1 MTIRATALA
10 AGLATLLL
18 SGTALS
24 ALPAEQ
30 GKGAGFHEDAQRL
43 LRKGDPRAALVQMR
57 NAVQAEPENLEY
69 RRTLGELYL
78 AAGDAAAA
86 EKELSR
92 SLGRLPD
99 DRTALLLAQAQLAQ
113 GKAEAVVER
122 LRATAADP
130 MLQRDQALLLAR
142 AHLALG
148 DADEA
153 AKAYSLAAKLDPT
166 SADAATGLAQLDLA
180 AGRDGDAAAKVAS
193 VLARDP
199 GNAEAL
205 LLSAT
210 LAEKGQ
216 RLGDAFTALERAA
229 AAAPQDPRVD
239 YARVQLLVRAKRAAE
254 AEQAARAM
262 LRRFPGNSGAQLA
275 LVLALAAGDKYADAA
290 QALLPVED
298 KLPAQPDMLVL
309 AALVKIQSGQSAQ
322 GERYLLRL
330 LSDMPGQPDALQ
342 ALAALRLRDGNPK
355 GAIELLEPGRD
366 TAPAGLLRLLA
377 GAYVQDGRTED
388 AAALFQRLAAT
399 GSPAA
404 GEAQASLGLLA
415 MPGQGDATGQKL
427 LLAAE
432 RARAGDTPG
441 AVALMRELR
450 AANPAEALYPTL
462 EGRLLAGSG
471 DAAGAEAAFTQALA
485 LKPTE
490 AQALAGLANLREQ
503 AGDLGSA
510 VALVRRHLDKGGPG
524 AAMLLAS
531 LLDRQ
536 GNRAEARSVLE
547 QAAARSPDLLPP
559 RLALLDLA
567 RRGGDKAALV
577 AAARG
582 LAATNRPEALDR
594 AARTLAAA
602 GELAEAERMAASLV
616 AQAPDSAPAHLLLAT
631 LMTGPR
637 RADAIALLDG
647 FDKRRPGN
655 PAILTALAD
664 LRLTA
669 QDVTGAEAAAIRLAA
684 ADPVQGTA
692 LKARVLARSGRLPQA
707 VALLADLAEKS
718 PAPGVARDLYL
729 ARMAQG
735 ESAAAL
741 SGLQGWLA
749 REPGDLESRRL
760 LAAHYMA
767 AGDRTNAEAE
777 YRRLSVAAPED
788 PVTLNNLA
796 WLRHEAGGGDA
807 LDLARRAVTLAPDA
821 PEVLDTLGAIHLARG
836 ETAEALKHARR
847 AAELAPGNPDI
858 HLTYAR
864 AVAATGDRPQAA
876 KILRAS
882 FTDGQPRPEAA
893 KLLAEWER

>member
-1 MTIRATALA
+1 MNIRATALA

-57 NAVQAEPENLEY
+57 NAVQAEPENMAY
-69 RRTLGELYL
+69 RRALGELYL
-78 AAGDAAAA
+78 AAGDAAGA

-92 SLGRLPD
+92 ALGRLPD

-113 GKAEAVVER
+113 GKAEAVAEK

-130 MLQRDQALLLAR
+130 LVRRDQALLLAR
-142 AHLALG
+142 AWMGLGEAEEAAGAFTLAAQL
-148 DADEA
+148 DPSSDEA
-153 AKAYSLAAKLDPT
+153 AA
-166 SADAATGLAQLDLA
+166 GLAQIDLA
-180 AGRDGDAAAKVAS
+180 AGRDAAALARVET

-199 GNAEAL
+199 GHAEAL
-205 LLSAT
+205 LLAAT
-210 LAEKGQ
+210 LAERGQ
-216 RLGDAFTALERAA
+216 RLGDAFAALDRAA
-229 AAAPQDPRVD
+229 AAAPKDPRVD
-239 YARVQLLVRAKRAAE
+239 YARVQLLVKAKRPAE
-254 AEQAARAM
+254 AEEAARAM
-262 LRRFPGNSGAQLA
+262 LRRHPGTAAAQLA
-275 LVLALAAGDKYADAA
+275 LVLALAAGNKYGDAA
-290 QALLPVED
+290 QALVPVED

-309 AALVKIQSGQSAQ
+309 AALVKIQTGQSAQ
-322 GERYLLRL
+322 GESYLLRL
-330 LSDMPGQPDALQ
+330 LAGMPGQPDALQ

-355 GAIELLEPGRD
+355 GAIDLLEPVRD
-366 TAPAGLLRLLA
+366 TAPPALLRQLA

-404 GEAQASLGLLA
+404 GEAKASLDLLA
-415 MPGQGDATGQKL
+415 IPGQDDATGQKL

-432 RARAGDTPG
+432 RVRAGDAAG
-441 AVALMRELR
+441 AVALLRELR
-450 AANPAEALYPTL
+450 ASHPAEALYPTL
-462 EGRLLAGSG
+462 EGRVLAGEG
-471 DAAGAEAAFTQALA
+471 DAAGAQAAFTQALA

-490 AQALAGLANLREQ
+490 VQALAGLTGLREQ
-503 AGDLGSA
+503 AGDLPGA
-510 VALVRRHLDKGGPG
+510 VALARRHLDTGGPG

-536 GNRAEARSVLE
+536 GNAAEARAVLE
-547 QAAARSPDLLPP
+547 QAAARAPGLLPP
-559 RLALLDLA
+559 RLALLELA
-567 RRGGDKAALV
+567 RRGGDKAALL
-577 AAARG
+577 AAARD
-582 LAATNRPEALDR
+582 LAATNQPPALDR

-602 GELAEAERMAASLV
+602 GEGAEAARLAAKLV

-631 LMTGPR
+631 LLTGPKR
-637 RADAIALLDG
+637 PEAVALLDG

-655 PAILTALAD
+655 PAVLTALAD
-664 LRLTA
+664 LRLA
-669 QDVTGAEAAAIRLAA
+669 AKDVAGAEAAANRLVA

-692 LKARVLARSGRLPQA
+692 LKARVLAQSGRLPQG
-707 VALLADLAEKS
+707 VALLAELAEKS
-718 PAPGVARDLYL
+718 PGPGVARDLYL

-735 ESAAAL
+735 DKAAAL
-741 SGLQGWLA
+741 AGLQAWLA

-760 LAAHYMA
+760 LAAHYMGQ
-767 AGDRTNAEAE
+767 GDRANAEAE
-777 YRRLSVAAPED
+777 YRRLAVAAPDD

-796 WLRHEAGGGDA
+796 WLRHEAGGTDA
-807 LDLARRAVTLAPDA
+807 LDLARRAVALAPDA
-821 PEVLDTLGAIHLARG
+821 PEVLDTLGAIHLSRG
-836 ETAEALKHARR
+836 ETAEALKVARR

-858 HLTYAR
+858 QLTYAR
-864 AVAATGDRPQAA
+864 AIAATGDRPQAA

-882 FTDGQPRPEAA
+882 LSDAQPRPEAA